1 MSRKFTE
8 LSAPID
14 ADPQRRARVEAH
26 KRAIYTS
33 LHLAALRQTRDLT
46 QTEIAMRMGV
56 SQARVSQIE
65 HGENL
70 ELETIIA
77 YVAALGGRLSL
88 DATFA
93 DTTVPLLESIA

>member
-1 MSRKFTE
+1 
-8 LSAPID
+8 
-14 ADPQRRARVEAH
+14 
-26 KRAIYTS
+26 
-33 LHLAALRQTRDLT
+33 
-46 QTEIAMRMGV
+46 MRMGV

-77 YVAALGGRLSL
+77 YVPALGGRLSL

-93 DTTVPLLESIA
+93 DTTAPLLESIA